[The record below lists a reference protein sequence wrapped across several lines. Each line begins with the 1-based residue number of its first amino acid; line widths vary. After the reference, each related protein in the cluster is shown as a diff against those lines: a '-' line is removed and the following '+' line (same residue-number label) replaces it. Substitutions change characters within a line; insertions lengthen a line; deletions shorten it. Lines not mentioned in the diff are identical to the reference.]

1 MRTNKG
7 KKDKESNRFLRT
19 CLMQGSDL
27 TWDNALELA
36 TRWENAYS
44 ENESVQSAGLD
55 AEGGDAIAALSDQI
69 EIA

>member
-1 MRTNKG
+1 
-7 KKDKESNRFLRT
+7 
-19 CLMQGSDL
+19 MQGSDL
-27 TWDNALELA
+27 AWDNALEFQVKMA

-44 ENESVQSAGLD
+44 ENESFQSAGLG